1 MSKKKKRKMGRA
13 KLPGGPRTVRQTVIF
28 HTTEFAH
35 IEKVTN
41 DPGPWMRELAIRTAK
56 EQAA

>member
-1 MSKKKKRKMGRA
+1 MGRA

>member
-1 MSKKKKRKMGRA
+1 MAKKKTRKMGRA
-13 KLPGGPRTVRQTVIF
+13 KLPDGPRTVRQTVIF

-35 IEKVTN
+35 IERVTS
-41 DPGPWMRELAIRTAK
+41 DPGPWMREIALKAAK